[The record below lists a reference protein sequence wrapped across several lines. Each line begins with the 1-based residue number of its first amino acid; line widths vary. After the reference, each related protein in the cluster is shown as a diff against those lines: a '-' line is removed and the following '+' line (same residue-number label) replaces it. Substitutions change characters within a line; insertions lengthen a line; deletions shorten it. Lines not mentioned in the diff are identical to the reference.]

1 MNKEM
6 INHAR
11 DTGCISL
18 SLGSPADMVSHKRL
32 KPHRSRTGNAR
43 SNSSSAFVRR
53 PGLFRFRTT
62 WEAEAKWVATL
73 YKLNRRLSQT
83 LREASVVKATIVR
96 ELVR

>member
-1 MNKEM
+1 
-6 INHAR
+6 
-11 DTGCISL
+11 
-18 SLGSPADMVSHKRL
+18 MVSHKRL

-53 PGLFRFRTT
+53 QSFVFTQPGRR
-62 WEAEAKWVATL
+62 KRVATL

-96 ELVR
+96 ELVRIRVKKFNCVLEIFSCF